1 MGGWPGSGRAQRR
14 VWMLPECC
22 RPGRWLVHQ
31 WLSGQWGQELG
42 SRQVAGRRAPP
53 PLHLLTLPTHEG
65 VMKQG

>member
-22 RPGRWLVHQ
+22 RLGRL
-31 WLSGQWGQELG
+31 LSGRWGQELG

-53 PLHLLTLPTHEG
+53 RLHLLTLPTHEG
-65 VMKQG
+65 VVKQG